1 MLFFEVMK
9 FMPQKN
15 PVLVTCALLFQE
27 GKVLAARRSQQM
39 DLPLLWEFPGGKM
52 EVGESEK
59 NYLAREIQEELGI
72 SIDVFDRLGDFDYA
86 YSDEKLIRLI
96 PFLATKKSGKINLLE
111 HSQIVW
117 LARFELQQLEW
128 APADLPIVEYLERN
142 WEECQKKMLNYLLNN

>member
-1 MLFFEVMK
+1 MK
-9 FMPQKN
+9 FVPQKN
-15 PVLVTCALLFQE
+15 PILVNCALLFQD

-39 DLPLLWEFPGGKM
+39 DLPLLWEFPGGKV

-59 NYLAREIQEELGI
+59 NCLTREIQEELGI
-72 SIDVFDRLGDFDYA
+72 GIEVFDRLGNFDCA

-96 PFLATKKSGKINLLE
+96 PFLAMKKSGEINLLE
-111 HSQIVW
+111 HSQIIW

>member
-1 MLFFEVMK
+1 MK
-9 FMPQKN
+9 FIPQKN
-15 PVLVTCALLFQE
+15 PILVTCALLFQD

-39 DLPLLWEFPGGKM
+39 DLPLLWEFPGGKV

-59 NYLAREIQEELGI
+59 NCLTREIQEELGI
-72 SIDVFDRLGDFDYA
+72 GIEVFDRLGNFDCA
-86 YSDEKLIRLI
+86 YSDEKLIRLT
-96 PFLATKKSGKINLLE
+96 PFLAMKKSGEINLLE
-111 HSQIVW
+111 HSQIIW